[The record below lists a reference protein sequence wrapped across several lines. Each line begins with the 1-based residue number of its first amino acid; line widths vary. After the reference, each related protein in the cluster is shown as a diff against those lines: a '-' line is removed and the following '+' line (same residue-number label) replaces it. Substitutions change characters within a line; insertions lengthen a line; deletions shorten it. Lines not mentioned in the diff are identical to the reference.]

1 MKTKLERQS
10 LATLVVLA
18 SVALAAAAPAAAGQ
32 VDERTK
38 RSMALVHDSLEAIL
52 KDLQDYDFAAGVG
65 APLALRAYV
74 FAHKDDPQARKETE
88 AALLEFV
95 QGSPAPGGLMAACRA
110 LGLVGGDDSVP
121 TLAALA
127 LKPETT
133 DAARYALERIPGGE
147 ADRALVAALD
157 KTRGDLKRGL
167 VFSLGARR
175 TEAAV
180 PALSRLAAGKDAA
193 LAADAVKALGRIGG
207 PDAVRALT
215 GLVGRSGPALR
226 WEAASA
232 LLAAAEGALA
242 SGDKAAAAAIY
253 DKVFGSNVPAVARQ
267 AAFKGRIGLA
277 SDPKKLILEAISGK
291 DASLHAPALAA
302 VPKGFGPDEVG
313 GIADLVN
320 KLPAGPR
327 AQFAALLAGY
337 PAEAARPFLLGAAE
351 DPDLD
356 VRLAAIRAIAVAGD
370 GKSVAFLAAKAARTA
385 GAEQE
390 AAREALARLKGSDVD
405 AAVLTHLAQTSDEAI
420 KGELVRAASA
430 RRVEAAKPELIRIV
444 GSGPAGLVAR
454 AAGAL
459 RALGVQEDLPVLLD
473 LLSGLEDE
481 QAREAM
487 QDTIAAVARTNPRPL
502 ARAGEVK
509 ARLAAEKDPKKRADL
524 LRVLGKIGDDSA
536 LAQVRA
542 ALVDPDPI
550 VVDAA
555 IRALAEWPTAAAR
568 DDVFEIARS
577 SLELT
582 HRVLAARAYV
592 RMIELEPFRAPEAA
606 AADLMR
612 VLALAPRPEEKRI
625 VLSALVRFPCLASL
639 KAAESLQA
647 DPAVAKEAKLAA
659 DRIRNAIK

>member
-1 MKTKLERQS
+1 MNTTRERQ
-10 LATLVVLA
+10 
-18 SVALAAAAPAAAGQ
+18 ALAAVLIFASLAFAAPATAGQ
-32 VDERTK
+32 IDERTK
-38 RSMALVHDSLEAIL
+38 LSAGLIDDSLGAIL

-74 FAHKDDPQARKETE
+74 LAHKDDPQARRETE
-88 AALLEFV
+88 EALLAFV
-95 QGSPAPGGLMAACRA
+95 QGSPAAGGLMAACRA
-110 LGLVGGDDSVP
+110 LSMIGGADSVP
-121 TLAALA
+121 ALAALA

-147 ADRALVAALD
+147 ADQALLTALD
-157 KTRGDLKRGL
+157 RARGNVKRGL

-180 PALSRLAAGKDAA
+180 PALTRLASGKDAA
-193 LAADAVKALGRIGG
+193 LAADAVQALGRIGG

-226 WEAASA
+226 REAASA
-232 LLAAAEGALA
+232 LLAAAEGALE
-242 SGDKAAAAAIY
+242 SGDRAAAAAIY
-253 DKVFGSNVPAVARQ
+253 DKVFASSVPAVARQ
-267 AAFKGRIGLA
+267 AAFKGRIGVA
-277 SDPKKLILEAISGK
+277 ADPKKVILEALGGK
-291 DASLHAPALAA
+291 DACLYAPALAA
-302 VPKGFGPDEVG
+302 VPASFGPDEVG
-313 GIADLVN
+313 RVADLVN
-320 KLPAGPR
+320 RLPAGPR
-327 AQFAALLAGY
+327 IQFASLLAGY
-337 PAEAARPFLLGAAE
+337 PAEAARPFVLGAAE
-351 DPDLD
+351 DPDPD
-356 VRLAAIRAIAVAGD
+356 VRLAALRAIAVAGD
-370 GKSVAFLAAKAARTA
+370 GKSVAFLASKAARAA

-390 AAREALARLKGSDVD
+390 AAREALARLKGADVD
-405 AAVLTHLAQTSDEAI
+405 AAVLSHLAKTSDEAI

-454 AAGAL
+454 AAAAL
-459 RALGVQEDLPVLLD
+459 RTLGVQADLPELIALLG
-473 LLSGLEDE
+473 GLEDE

-509 ARLAAEKDPKKRADL
+509 ARLAAEKAPKRRADL

-542 ALVDPDPI
+542 ALADPDPMI
-550 VVDAA
+550 VDAA
-555 IRALAEWPTAAAR
+555 VRALAEWPTAAAR

-592 RMIELEPFRAPEAA
+592 RMIELEPHRAPEGA

-612 VLALAPRPEEKRI
+612 VLALAPRPEEKK
-625 VLSALVRFPCLASL
+625 LLLGALVRFPCLASL
-639 KAAESLQA
+639 KTAESLQA
-647 DPAVAKEAKLAA
+647 DPTVAAEAKLAA